1 MVTKKS
7 TLALF
12 FLVFAFFLSAPSVH
26 AQINSSKYAALV
38 VNADNGTI
46 LHQRNANALRY
57 PASLTKMMTLYLA
70 FDAIETGKLRP
81 NMMLRVSA
89 NAASQSPLKLGLRE
103 GQQISVR
110 DAMMG
115 LIIKSANDAAV
126 VLAEAVGGSELLGI
140 LRDFPES
147 DESSLEN
154 DATEKS
160 VLVQVLNY
168 AKEHIQPIHWTVFWQ
183 LAVEEKSA
191 SEVADLN
198 GLERAHVYVIKS
210 RVLRQLRNMFS
221 EAQESM

>member
-1 MVTKKS
+1 MIEEDNSDPIEETMSSIATSLLERACRQDEDSWRLLVEFHAPLVYSWCRMKGLDAETARDVGQEVFIAVSRNLQRFDRKSPGGTLRGWIRSITKNKI
-7 TLALF
+7 LD
-12 FLVFAFFLSAPSVH
+12 H
-26 AQINSSKYAALV
+26 WHKINAQP
-38 VNADNGTI
+38 
-46 LHQRNANALRY
+46 Q
-57 PASLTKMMTLYLA
+57 
-70 FDAIETGKLRP
+70 
-81 NMMLRVSA
+81 
-89 NAASQSPLKLGLRE
+89 
-103 GQQISVR
+103 
-110 DAMMG
+110 
-115 LIIKSANDAAV
+115 
-126 VLAEAVGGSELLGI
+126 AVGGSELLGI

-147 DESSLEN
+147 DESSREN

-168 AKEHIQPIHWTVFWQ
+168 AKEHIQPILWTVFWL

>member
-1 MVTKKS
+1 MIEEDNSDPIEETMSSIATSLLERACRQDEDSWRLLVEFHAPLVYSWCRMKGLDAETARDVGQEVFIAVSRNLQRFDRKSPGGTLRGWIRSITKNKI
-7 TLALF
+7 LD
-12 FLVFAFFLSAPSVH
+12 H
-26 AQINSSKYAALV
+26 WHKINAQP
-38 VNADNGTI
+38 
-46 LHQRNANALRY
+46 Q
-57 PASLTKMMTLYLA
+57 
-70 FDAIETGKLRP
+70 
-81 NMMLRVSA
+81 
-89 NAASQSPLKLGLRE
+89 
-103 GQQISVR
+103 
-110 DAMMG
+110 
-115 LIIKSANDAAV
+115 
-126 VLAEAVGGSELLGI
+126 AVGGSELLGI